1 MDFVLQGGTALWGA
15 QMIER
20 DICVAHGLLSDEQ
33 TGPKVDA
40 RGYNILP
47 GIVDIHGDGFER
59 HLAPRRG
66 AVKDLSAGL
75 VATEAE
81 LAANGITTAVLAQ
94 FYSWEGGMRSPTF
107 AADMLA
113 ALATTAPSFA
123 TTLIPQLR
131 FEYLMKSHWPAF
143 LELVQRYS
151 VPYVVLNDHV
161 PHIALAKGKK
171 PPRLTGQAL
180 KSGRSPDAHLAL
192 LTDLHKD
199 QDAVLAD
206 LSNLTA
212 NLLALGVKLGS
223 HDDAT
228 FDDRKTLHDLGVWIS
243 EFPETETAAQAALSL
258 GSSVIM
264 GAPNMLRGGSHVGN
278 LNAASLVGCGLD
290 ALASDYHYPAPRLAA
305 LALARDIG
313 FAKAWPYVSVNP
325 ATILGLTDRGIL
337 SYGKRADMIVLN
349 SHTHRLEATIAQ
361 GQFTYISGRFSQ
373 KVLSAS

>member
-1 MDFVLQGGTALWGA
+1 MDFVLQGGNALWGT
-15 QMIER
+15 QMVDR
-20 DICVAHGLLSDEQ
+20 DISVSQGLLSDKQ
-33 TGPKVDA
+33 TGRKIDA
-40 RGYNILP
+40 RGYIIVP

-94 FYSWEGGMRSPTF
+94 FYSWEGGMRSPAF

-113 ALATTAPSFA
+113 ALDGTAPRFA
-123 TTLIPQLR
+123 TALIPQLR
-131 FEYLMKSHWPAF
+131 FEYLMRDHWPAF
-143 LELVQRYS
+143 LDLVQRHA

-161 PHIALAKGKK
+161 PHSALAKGKK

-192 LTDLHKD
+192 LNDLHSE
-199 QDAVLAD
+199 QDAILAD
-206 LSNLTA
+206 LSDLTA
-212 NLLALGVKLGS
+212 KLLSLGVTLGS

-228 FDDRKTLHDLGVWIS
+228 LEDRKTFHDLGVRIS
-243 EFPETETAAQAALSL
+243 EFPETEAAALAAVSL
-258 GSSVIM
+258 GSPVIM

-278 LNAASLVGCGLD
+278 LNAASLVGRGLD

-313 FAKAWPYVSVNP
+313 FAAAWPYVSANP
-325 ATILGLTDRGIL
+325 ASILGLRDRGVL
-337 SYGKRADMIVLN
+337 SFGYRADMIVLD
-349 SHTHRLEATIAQ
+349 SDTHQIEATLAK
-361 GQFTYISGRFSQ
+361 GTFTYLTGRFAQ
-373 KVLSAS
+373 RVLAAT